1 MERRKDYRHAL
12 RYNVSMKCPRTKRV
26 LDDVATEDVSASGMR
41 FRAGVPHGLK
51 VGDIIE
57 VQLVAQV
64 AGRAADDTLTMA
76 TRGTIVWLRDR
87 EGAIRFDAPLAY

>member
-1 MERRKDYRHAL
+1 MLALHPDVLRRGGAVPGSIRSGHRAHPRAASAVGGAL
-12 RYNVSMKCPRTKRV
+12 LPA
-26 LDDVATEDVSASGMR
+26 L
-41 FRAGVPHGLK
+41 GLE

-87 EGAIRFDAPLAY
+87 EGAIVFDAPLAY